1 MRLGAKIDNQFGT
14 EHRKVLEQNVVIV
27 KRCVAHKGV
36 LGENGLKFV
45 CVAYQTLKK
54 DLGVLVFCDLQ
65 ILKIADQPIDIVEI
79 EGQHVIP
86 NV

>member
-1 MRLGAKIDNQFGT
+1 M
-14 EHRKVLEQNVVIV
+14 
-27 KRCVAHKGV
+27 
-36 LGENGLKFV
+36 KFV

-86 NV
+86 TFDVRGGLRLAARRPLDEGVRPWAIERS